1 MSPTARR
8 LKLRRSGTCAIC
20 TQSLSAGEM
29 AIWDSA
35 RRHARCLGCEPESLP
50 SPPPSPADASVSE
63 AGASARR
70 EYERRRADREARVRE
85 RFGALGG
92 VVLAL
97 SDEPQHQR
105 AWARGAEG
113 EAALA
118 RNLERWAA
126 DHGVVLLHDRRMPRG
141 RGNIDHLAVGPTG
154 VKVIDAKR
162 YRGRIDVECRGGLL
176 RARTEHLI
184 VGGRDRT
191 KLVDGVIAQAEAVR
205 QILAKG
211 PHATA
216 PVQAVLCFVD
226 GDWPLLRRFEVRG
239 VPVLPPRRVS
249 KLCAADGPLDA
260 ATTVT
265 QIAET
270 LAMHFPPAEPHA
282 RLR

>member
-1 MSPTARR
+1 MGVDEPLVSPTARR
-8 LKLRRSGTCAIC
+8 LKLRRSDTCAIC
-20 TQSLSAGEM
+20 TRSLSAGEM

-35 RRHARCLGCEPESLP
+35 RRHARCLGCEPES
-50 SPPPSPADASVSE
+50 PPSPSDASVSE

-70 EYERRRADREARVRE
+70 EYERRRANREARVRE
-85 RFGALGG
+85 RFGPLGG

-113 EAALA
+113 EATLA
-118 RNLERWAA
+118 RNLERWTA

-141 RGNIDHLAVGPTG
+141 RGNIDHLAVGPSG

-162 YRGRIDVECRGGLL
+162 YRGGIDVERRGGLL

-184 VGGRDRT
+184 VGGRERT
-191 KLVDGVIAQAEAVR
+191 KLIDGVIAQAEAVR
-205 QILAKG
+205 QVLAAG

-216 PVQAVLCFVD
+216 PVQAVLCFID
-226 GDWPLLRRFEVRG
+226 GDWPLLGRLEIRG

-270 LAMHFPPAEPHA
+270 LGAHFPPA
-282 RLR
+282 